1 MNNLS
6 IISNLSMSFFYNLF
20 SGFTMTKGV
29 FIGLNFLLAFKSI
42 RYYISYLKKK
52 EMEDEKGLNNK
63 KEKEKDQELVKPPI
77 KYKDKYFENLNKLQ
91 SIDLSDDF
99 LNNLKNSI
107 IIENTPKGN
116 IIMFWNNKR
125 ETFTYYSDSTIPYSI
140 LEVVARKYVITYNC
154 KKLYINMFI
163 ELELAEKKFLE
174 LNSLKLEKQVIEPIT
189 ETTEPIKI
197 TPSNVFAK
205 FKNYNKDNNKNVAI
219 SLDSSKKA
227 NNSNPKNASVNTP
240 IKEEKF
246 VKERAN
252 RYSYEGKFCNYSFLQ
267 KVDKKILNKN
277 LKITFSDFKMMK

>member
-1 MNNLS
+1 M
-6 IISNLSMSFFYNLF
+6 SNLIYNLF
-20 SGFTMTKGV
+20 SNFTITKVV
-29 FIGLNFLLAFKSI
+29 FIGLNFLLAFKI
-42 RYYISYLKKK
+42 NQYYISHLIKKK
-52 EMEDEKGLNNK
+52 QEKEFENNNK
-63 KEKEKDQELVKPPI
+63 KNEQEIIKPPI
-77 KYKDKYFENLNKLQ
+77 KYKDKYFESLNKLQ
-91 SIDLSDDF
+91 TIDLSVDF

-140 LEVVARKYVITYNC
+140 LEVVARKYVLTYNC

-163 ELELAEKKFLE
+163 ELELAEKNFLE
-174 LNSLKLEKQVIEPIT
+174 LNSLKSKKQVVEPIT
-189 ETTEPIKI
+189 ETNIESDKI
-197 TPSNVFAK
+197 IPSNVFAK

-227 NNSNPKNASVNTP
+227 INSNPKNSSVNTS

-267 KVDKKILNKN
+267 KIDKKILNKN

>member
-1 MNNLS
+1 M
-6 IISNLSMSFFYNLF
+6 SNLIYNLF
-20 SGFTMTKGV
+20 SNFTITKVV
-29 FIGLNFLLAFKSI
+29 FIGLNFLLAFKI
-42 RYYISYLKKK
+42 NQYYISHLIKKK
-52 EMEDEKGLNNK
+52 QEKEFENNNK
-63 KEKEKDQELVKPPI
+63 KNEQEIIKPPI
-77 KYKDKYFENLNKLQ
+77 KYKDKYFESLNKLQ
-91 SIDLSDDF
+91 TIDLSDDF

-140 LEVVARKYVITYNC
+140 LEVVARKYVLTYNC

-163 ELELAEKKFLE
+163 ELELAEKNFLE
-174 LNSLKLEKQVIEPIT
+174 LNSLKSKKQVVEPIT
-189 ETTEPIKI
+189 ETNIESDKI
-197 TPSNVFAK
+197 IPSNVFAK

-227 NNSNPKNASVNTP
+227 INSNPKNSSVNTS

-267 KVDKKILNKN
+267 KIDKKILNKN

>member
-1 MNNLS
+1 
-6 IISNLSMSFFYNLF
+6 
-20 SGFTMTKGV
+20 MTKDNCLIF
-29 FIGLNFLLAFKSI
+29 FIGLNFLLAFKI
-42 RYYISYLKKK
+42 NQYYISHLIKKK
-52 EMEDEKGLNNK
+52 QEKEFENNNK
-63 KEKEKDQELVKPPI
+63 KNEQEIIKPPI
-77 KYKDKYFENLNKLQ
+77 KYKDKYFESLNKLQ
-91 SIDLSDDF
+91 TIDLSVDF

-140 LEVVARKYVITYNC
+140 LEVVARKYVLTYNC

-174 LNSLKLEKQVIEPIT
+174 LNSLKSKKQVVEPIT
-189 ETTEPIKI
+189 ETNIESDKI
-197 TPSNVFAK
+197 IPSNVFAK

-227 NNSNPKNASVNTP
+227 INSNPKNSSVNTS

-267 KVDKKILNKN
+267 KIDKKILNKN

>member
-1 MNNLS
+1 M
-6 IISNLSMSFFYNLF
+6 SNLIYNLF
-20 SGFTMTKGV
+20 SNFTITKVV
-29 FIGLNFLLAFKSI
+29 FIGLNFLLAFKI
-42 RYYISYLKKK
+42 NQYYISHLIKKK
-52 EMEDEKGLNNK
+52 QEKEFENNNK
-63 KEKEKDQELVKPPI
+63 KNEQEIIKPPI
-77 KYKDKYFENLNKLQ
+77 KYKDKYFESLNKLQ
-91 SIDLSDDF
+91 TIDLSVDF

-140 LEVVARKYVITYNC
+140 LEVVARKYVLTYNC

-174 LNSLKLEKQVIEPIT
+174 LNSLKSKKQVVEPIT
-189 ETTEPIKI
+189 ETNIESDKI
-197 TPSNVFAK
+197 IPSNVFAK

-227 NNSNPKNASVNTP
+227 INSNPKNSSVNTS

-267 KVDKKILNKN
+267 KIDKKILNKN

>member
-1 MNNLS
+1 M
-6 IISNLSMSFFYNLF
+6 FYNLF
-20 SGFTMTKGV
+20 SNFTITTGF
-29 FIGLNFLLAFKSI
+29 FIGLNFLLAFNSI

-52 EMEDEKGLNNK
+52 KLEQENEIENNK
-63 KEKEKDQELVKPPI
+63 KEKEQVLINPQI
-77 KYKDKYFENLNKLQ
+77 KYKDKYFESLNKLQ

-107 IIENTPKGN
+107 VIENTPKGN

-174 LNSLKLEKQVIEPIT
+174 LKSLKLEKQVTEPMT
-189 ETTEPIKI
+189 ETNTDSIKI
-197 TPSNVFAK
+197 IPSNVFAK

-227 NNSNPKNASVNTP
+227 SNSNPKNSSVNTS

-252 RYSYEGKFCNYSFLQ
+252 RYSYEGKFCNFSFLQ